1 MSDISNLSDFLF
13 IHSKHLPFIYTN
25 LIGFLVLAF
34 KEMIGFEPSIQPF
47 FFFFFFLSQLV
58 LLFQYIYHGLCNNFL
73 KCTRI
78 PSQNLILFD
87 FILKFEGQ
95 ITFFG

>member
-13 IHSKHLPFIYTN
+13 IHSKPLPFIYTN

-34 KEMIGFEPSIQPF
+34 KEMIGFEPSIQPSF
-47 FFFFFFLSQLV
+47 LFLSQLV
-58 LLFQYIYHGLCNNFL
+58 LLFQYIYNGLCNNFV